1 MNGGGDTQYMLDLEV
16 KTKPGRVGRFMLISS
31 SPKQSFYVSNI
42 NSAPGLVPKALPE
55 LFRFTPHS
63 A

>member
-1 MNGGGDTQYMLDLEV
+1 MLDLEV
-16 KTKPGRVGRFMLISS
+16 KTKPGRVGRFMLIFS

-55 LFRFTPHS
+55 LFHFTPHP